1 MPWTGRRRR
10 ERATCGG
17 IWNSTTTKPIHY
29 GFLFAAPITR
39 FNVRHSDKFL
49 EADSAFAITSPA
61 QGAFRMGF
69 TVNAFL
75 NDHFDLR
82 TTPSVSLYERQV
94 RFDYP
99 GGPPGGTFKLEKR
112 ESTWIEIPLLVKYK
126 SARRIN
132 TRMYL
137 LAGVTLAIE
146 TNVKRSRGNVSS
158 SQLDTRT
165 SDFTVDYGVGF
176 EQFFQ
181 FFKFAPEL
189 RFSHGLVNMLQPG
202 GGVSVGIDRL
212 RTHTVTLYLNFE

>member
-1 MPWTGRRRR
+1 MLSFFAVDRAQAQGKGYVRRHL
-10 ERATCGG
+10 EFYDD
-17 IWNSTTTKPIHY
+17 KPIHY
-29 GFLFAAPITR
+29 GFLFAVPVTR
-39 FNVRHSDKFL
+39 FNIQHSDKFL
-49 EADSAFAITSPA
+49 ESDSAYAIGSPA
-61 QGAFRMGF
+61 QPAFRMGF

-75 NDHFDLR
+75 NDHFDIR

-99 GGPPGGTFKLEKR
+99 SGNKRLEKR
-112 ESTWIEIPLLVKYK
+112 ESTWIEIPFLVKYK
-126 SARRIN
+126 SVRRVN

-137 LAGVTLAIE
+137 LAGATLAIE
-146 TNVKRSRGNVSS
+146 TNVKRSRGGGAAN
-158 SQLDTRT
+158 QLDTRT

-202 GGVSVGIDRL
+202 ANVSVGIERM